1 MVYNKMPNRSDS
13 CQQYNPCYKIEDIN
27 KVCNSVDDLPLAIAY
42 VAWQEWKNVLCAE
55 EGLCHGTIFSDLI
68 KPFCGCNRTV
78 QKRGCN

>member
-1 MVYNKMPNRSDS
+1 MPNKPNS
-13 CQQYNPCYKIEDIN
+13 CQQYNSCYNHEDSKKDCI
-27 KVCNSVDDLPLAIAY
+27 SIDDLPLAIAY

-68 KPFCGCNRTV
+68 MPFYGCNKSC